1 MSAVKDIQKKIEDL
15 REKIRYHNYLY
26 YVLDSPEVTDAE
38 YDRLMRQLEEL
49 ERAHP
54 ELITPDSPTQR
65 VGAQPVEAFGTVTHA
80 IPMLSIE
87 NALDENE
94 LREWIDRVHRSLP
107 GEKVEYSLEPKLDG
121 LAVELIY
128 ENGVLT
134 VGSTRGDGTTGENIT
149 ENLRTIKSI
158 PLRFLDRHVPVPRL
172 LEARG
177 EVVIKRADFERLNEE
192 RSKAGEEAFA
202 NPRNAAAGSVRQLDP
217 RVTASRLLS
226 IFLYGTGRVEGKT
239 FETHSESMDYL
250 MKLGLKVVDKR
261 AVVRTL
267 GEIIGFY
274 NELLDGRADFPY
286 EMDGM
291 VVKVNSFDQQKRL
304 GIRSRSPRY
313 FLAYKFPAHEA
324 TTRLLDVRWQVGRT
338 GALTPVAVL
347 DPVGIGG
354 VTVSRATLH
363 NQDEIKRLDARIG
376 DTVVVQRA
384 GDVIPKVVTVVTSK
398 RTGHEKIPKVPK
410 KCPVCDS
417 EIVFTEGEVV
427 PRCQN
432 IACPAQVKGNILH
445 FAHRT
450 AMDVDGLG
458 EKIVDQLADNGLV
471 KDPGDLYLL
480 TAGRIADLERM
491 GQKSAANLVEEIDKS
506 RSAPLARV
514 IYALGIRHVG
524 EHVGQVLADHFAGI
538 DDIAKASVEELQEI
552 PEIGPVVGSSVHHYF
567 RDEHNRRFLEKL
579 RRAGVRMTA
588 EKRAER
594 KKIFEGLTFVFTG
607 GLDTMTRDDAKEL
620 VVSLGGRA
628 AGSVSAKTDYVVA
641 GKEAGSKLD
650 EARELGVKIIDER
663 EFRRMCKLE

>member
-226 IFLYGTGRVEGKT
+226 IFLYGIGRVEGKT

-261 AVVRTL
+261 AVVHTL

-324 TTRLLDVRWQVGRT
+324 ATRLLDVRWQVGRT

-384 GDVIPKVVTVVTSK
+384 GDVIPKVVTVVASK

-524 EHVGQVLADHFAGI
+524 EHVGRVLAEHFSSI
-538 DDIAKASVEELQEI
+538 DEIAETPLEKLQNT
-552 PEIGPVVGSSVHHYF
+552 PGIGPVIGSSVHHYF

-607 GLDTMTRDDAKEL
+607 GLDTMTRDDAKGL

>member
-1 MSAVKDIQKKIEDL
+1 MSASKDIQKKIEDL
-15 REKIRYHNYLY
+15 REKIRYHNYRY

-38 YDRLMRQLEEL
+38 YDRLMRQLEAL
-49 ERAHP
+49 EDEHA

-87 NALDENE
+87 NALNEGE
-94 LREWIDRVHRSLP
+94 LREWVDRVHRSLP

-128 ENGVLT
+128 ANGLFT
-134 VGSTRGDGTTGENIT
+134 TGSTRGDGTTGENIT

-158 PLRFLDRHVPVPRL
+158 PLRLLERHVPVPRL

-177 EVVIKRADFERLNEE
+177 EVVIKRADFGRLNEE
-192 RSKAGEEAFA
+192 RSKAGEELFA
-202 NPRNAAAGSVRQLDP
+202 NSRNAAAGSCRQLDP
-217 RVTASRLLS
+217 RVTASRPLS
-226 IFLYGTGRVEGKT
+226 IFLYGIGRVEGKT
-239 FETHSESMDYL
+239 FETHSGSMDYL

-261 AVVRTL
+261 AVVRTVD
-267 GEIIGFY
+267 EITKFH
-274 NELLDGRADFPY
+274 NKLLDARANFPY

-324 TTRLLDVRWQVGRT
+324 TTKLLDVRWQVGRT

-347 DPVGIGG
+347 EPVGIGG

-363 NQDEIKRLDARIG
+363 NQDEIKRLDARVG

-384 GDVIPKVVTVVTSK
+384 GDVIPKVVTVVAAK

-410 KCPVCDS
+410 ECPVCEA

-445 FAHRT
+445 FAHRR
-450 AMDVDGLG
+450 AMDIDGLG
-458 EKIVDQLADNGLV
+458 DKIVDQLVDNGLI
-471 KDPGDLYLL
+471 KDPGDLYSL
-480 TAGRIADLERM
+480 TAGKIADLERM
-491 GQKSAANLVEEIDKS
+491 GEKSAANLVAEIEKS

-524 EHVGQVLADHFAGI
+524 EHVGRVLAEHFSGI
-538 DDIAKASVEELQEI
+538 DEIAETPLEKLQNT
-552 PEIGPVVGSSVHHYF
+552 PGIGPVIGSSVHQYF
-567 RDEHNRRFLEKL
+567 RDEHNRRFLDKL
-579 RRAGVRMTA
+579 KKAGIRMTA
-588 EKRAER
+588 EKHAE
-594 KKIFEGLTFVFTG
+594 KKRILEGQTFVFTG
-607 GLDTMTRDDAKEL
+607 GLDTMSRDEAKEL
-620 VVSLGGRA
+620 VASLGGHA

-641 GKEAGSKLD
+641 GKDAGSKLD
-650 EARELGVKIIDER
+650 KAKGLGVKIIDEK
-663 EFRRMCKLE
+663 EFRRICKLE